1 MTPSPSSSKGMLLN
15 AMQNKM
21 LSMFNK
27 SGKSNNISID
37 EMEDEM
43 TNKLIERGES
53 GAKIWLVKERGFDI
67 DMVNKGL
74 VWNKSEKGKGGS
86 VTMRGGLKDI
96 MDYEFYGV
104 QKGVWPNVQRLSK
117 WVEFR
122 VIRRDPSLRR
132 EYSEIKTQRGRDSM
146 VERLTY
152 LFGKAIH
159 DNGLQRYATVDPTA
173 YNAKITS
180 REREQ
185 FYNKYDERH
194 EPIVVYYKSGRAQ
207 KSKKIIP
214 KRRYDSEF
222 TNIKMSNKEWA
233 EMEL

>member
-1 MTPSPSSSKGMLLN
+1 
-15 AMQNKM
+15 
-21 LSMFNK
+21 
-27 SGKSNNISID
+27 
-37 EMEDEM
+37 M
-43 TNKLIERGES
+43 TNRFFFKDVNNEGSFDYKLNGNGNHAPPAEQRQGTLNEQLSYWKGQKRRISQEEYLEETLLENAAFQLATIEIEKYKAVGEPS
-53 GAKIWLVKERGFDI
+53 
-67 DMVNKGL
+67 
-74 VWNKSEKGKGGS
+74 KSK
-86 VTMRGGLKDI
+86 
-96 MDYEFYGV
+96 
-104 QKGVWPNVQRLSK
+104 
-117 WVEFR
+117 
-122 VIRRDPSLRR
+122 

-214 KRRYDSEF
+214 KRR
-222 TNIKMSNKEWA
+222 
-233 EMEL
+233 